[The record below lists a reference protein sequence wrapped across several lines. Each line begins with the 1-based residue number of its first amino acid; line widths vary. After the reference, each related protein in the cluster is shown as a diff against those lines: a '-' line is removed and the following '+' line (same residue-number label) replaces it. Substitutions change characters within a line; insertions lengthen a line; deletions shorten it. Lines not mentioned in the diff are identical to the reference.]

1 MGGAPWTSTGCE
13 NCKKS
18 KVKCDMGKPQ
28 CGRCV
33 KRNIPCPGYRGRLFF
48 QQIFTQTQP
57 GSSRSPE
64 SQERKTI
71 PGPAPIPTPE
81 RSHTVSPTSIASPE
95 TRNQISSS
103 YINSWFP
110 TANLRERGM
119 DICYPICDWYWI
131 YQDFLQVSINSP
143 LLERALFAVSAISL
157 GKLHRD
163 DALLHSGIVAY
174 NDSIRIML
182 DMIQQNA
189 LSEDV
194 LFATVTFQ
202 MIEVVHCP
210 DGLGTFLSHVD
221 ATNKLLERLYTTS
234 STPLMNTILN
244 NQRKLVISSSAP
256 GISSPKGISPL
267 LLEVP
272 EPESSSSE
280 SEVFQLLATISY
292 IRCQAE
298 DIQEPTPE
306 KTQSILA
313 ACLAQKQKMLTWYY
327 QRKEAIGC
335 PSLASSGESLSTDL
349 PQATHLFGTPYSFPG
364 FESART
370 HMLFWGGLLSLE
382 DMIQEINIMTHHTN
396 FENGLSEF
404 YADEICRSIPY
415 FLNGRRGA
423 WGTTTLVTFMIP
435 VVRPYIRLQRK
446 EKFDHCQNLF
456 QLLGDHGVG
465 MASGVSQTVLE
476 WWKSYSGVST

>member
-48 QQIFTQTQP
+48 QQIFTHTQP

-64 SQERKTI
+64 SEERKTI

-103 YINSWFP
+103 YVNSWFP
-110 TANLRERGM
+110 TTNLRERGM
-119 DICYPICDWYWI
+119 DICYPIGDWYWI
-131 YQDFLQVSINSP
+131 YQNFLQVSSNSP

-210 DGLGTFLSHVD
+210 HGLGTFLSHVD
-221 ATNKLLERLYTTS
+221 ATNRLLERLYTKS

-256 GISSPKGISPL
+256 GISSPKGICPL

-272 EPESSSSE
+272 ELESSSSE
-280 SEVFQLLATISY
+280 SEVFQLLAAISY

-327 QRKEAIGC
+327 QRKEALGC
-335 PSLASSGESLSTDL
+335 PSLASSSESLSTDL
-349 PQATHLFGTPYSFPG
+349 PPATHLFGTPYSFPG

-382 DMIQEINIMTHHTN
+382 DMIQEINIMTHHAN

-415 FLNGRRGA
+415 FLTGRRGA

-446 EKFDHCQNLF
+446 EKFEHCQNLF
-456 QLLGDHGVG
+456 QILADYGVG
-465 MASGVSQTVLE
+465 MASGVSATLLE